1 VKTIYFV
8 RHGEA
13 EVNVSETFG
22 AEDTPLTDKGREQ
35 ARSLAERC
43 SHLSAEVMLV
53 STMERAKE
61 TASYISRLVDTPVE
75 FSDSIRER
83 KRPSSLIGKHREEPE
98 ANRLHEQ
105 WTGSFFKEGIRVE
118 DAENFQDLKE
128 RAKNILAYLE
138 DRPEGRILIVMH
150 GFMMR
155 MLFAYIIFGETLTA
169 SEFYKFIRA
178 VRSVENTGLSV
189 VLYDPEGE
197 RETVYP
203 RGKWSIRIWN
213 DHAHLG

>member
-1 VKTIYFV
+1 MKTIYFV

-22 AEDTPLTDKGREQ
+22 AEDTPLTEKGRKQ
-35 ARSLAERC
+35 AQVSAKRC
-43 SHLSAEVMLV
+43 AHLKAEVMFV
-53 STMERAKE
+53 STMERARE
-61 TASYISRLVDTPVE
+61 TASFVSELIDISTVP
-75 FSDSIRER
+75 SDLFRER

-98 ANRLHEQ
+98 ANLLHEQ
-105 WTGSFFKEGIRVE
+105 WTDSFFTENSRVE
-118 DAENFQDLKE
+118 DGENFEDLKE
-128 RAKNILAYLE
+128 RAGNILAYLKT
-138 DRPEGRILIVMH
+138 RPEETILVVMH

-155 MLFAYIIFGETLTA
+155 MLFAYIIFGDALTA
-169 SEFYKFIRA
+169 AEFYKFIRA
-178 VRSVENTGLSV
+178 VRSVENTGISV

-197 RETVYP
+197 QKTVYP